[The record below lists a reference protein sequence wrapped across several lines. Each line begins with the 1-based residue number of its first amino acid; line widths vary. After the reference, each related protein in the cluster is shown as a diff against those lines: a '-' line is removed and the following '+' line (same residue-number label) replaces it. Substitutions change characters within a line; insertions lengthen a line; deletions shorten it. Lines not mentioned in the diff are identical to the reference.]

1 MKRTTTA
8 DAANWFDVLLETER
22 AQAASMVLSPGQSTG
37 GPENRHEGSEQW
49 LFVISGRGKA
59 VVAGETVGLSAGDLV
74 CIEPRETHEIT
85 NTGEEPLET
94 VNLYVPPEY

>member
-1 MKRTTTA
+1 MKRTSTTEA
-8 DAANWFDVLLETER
+8 TDWFDVLTETGQ

-37 GPENRHEGSEQW
+37 GPENRHEESEQW
-49 LFVISGRGKA
+49 LFVVSGRGEA

-74 CIEPRETHEIT
+74 CIEARETHEIT